1 MRAPLRP
8 TGSPWSR
15 KPVPLHRGGLATPGQ
30 ILHKGT
36 ITQQSSAGRVFKGLG
51 VAKRGHLAKRKES
64 YAKSH
69 PNGRSWLTTAL
80 SPRIILL
87 CPVEAYPNLM
97 SSNGPNRVRIESFFA
112 LIDTSR
118 PRS

>member
-1 MRAPLRP
+1 MPGLTAA
-8 TGSPWSR
+8 SISEN
-15 KPVPLHRGGLATPGQ
+15 PLH
-30 ILHKGT
+30 KET

-87 CPVEAYPNLM
+87 CPVEAYPSLT
-97 SSNGPNRVRIESFFA
+97 SNTLRR
-112 LIDTSR
+112 SR
-118 PRS
+118 LGWPLSDGTR

>member
-1 MRAPLRP
+1 MP
-8 TGSPWSR
+8 
-15 KPVPLHRGGLATPGQ
+15 GLTAASISENP
-30 ILHKGT
+30 LHKGT

-51 VAKRGHLAKRKES
+51 VAKRGHLTKRKES

-87 CPVEAYPNLM
+87 CPVEAYPSLT
-97 SSNGPNRVRIESFFA
+97 SGLAEDLQEQVESLA
-112 LIDTSR
+112 EDYREIAAVLSGG
-118 PRS
+118 